1 MLLFFNK
8 IMLFFKKKVNCFSI
22 TNLNNVDKKPDA
34 VFFDYDGT
42 ISDNSKYLVKAFNY
56 TIKVNFD
63 KKKDKKLIKAI
74 KKIKKDS
81 EKWSYIKKNCPLKV
95 FAKCN
100 EDYDNYI
107 ARQKICIVKGIL
119 NVLKFFKKHNI
130 PMMVVS
136 QKRGDGLRNELK
148 RVKLDKYFVKAYGTL
163 DFGEAQKPS
172 KEFVNSVR
180 KDSKTK
186 TKFCWMIG
194 DRCSDVE
201 TGLNMNGVIFIIDD
215 GEAEKIYKEHA
226 DKIGKKIFFTKY
238 RTLLTFLKKMF
249 KN

>member
-1 MLLFFNK
+1 MY
-8 IMLFFKKKVNCFSI
+8 IAS
-22 TNLNNVDKKPDA
+22 PR
-34 VFFDYDGT
+34 
-42 ISDNSKYLVKAFNY
+42 DNSKYLVKAFDY
-56 TIKVNFD
+56 AVKTNFD

-74 KKIKKDS
+74 KKINKDS
-81 EKWSYIKKNCPLKV
+81 EKWRYIKEHCPFEI

-100 EDYDNYI
+100 EDYDKYI
-107 ARQKICIVKGIL
+107 SRQKICIVKD
-119 NVLKFFKKHNI
+119 VLKVIKLFKKHNI

-136 QKRGDGLRNELK
+136 QKRGDGLRSELK
-148 RVKLDKYFVKAYGTL
+148 RAKLDKYFIKAYGTL

-172 KEFVNSVR
+172 KEFVDAIR

-201 TGLNMNGVIFIIDD
+201 TGINMNGIIFVIDD
-215 GEAEKIYKEHA
+215 GEIEKIYNEYA

-238 RTLLTFLKKMF
+238 KALLAFLKKML
-249 KN
+249 KNSPPS